1 MAPKKESAAA
11 AKRGKPSAPDYLGIE
26 NYAVC
31 KAALAAAVV
40 PNQTVKANDSQV
52 GLQERTCERYPMQ
65 LDAAVEKFGWP
76 KQSVGRGSTTKD
88 WTVELSKELRPAANN
103 LWTRYNK
110 VIALP
115 ARNQLSPFL
124 KRFYNSDGKMPSGKS
139 TADAL
144 AFVLSLW
151 WKHLKKVEEGEDL
164 TGEDPAGVEEE
175 EDAPAASA
183 AAAGGEPEAQQEAQP
198 EAPAAPAQSEAPAAP
213 AQPGDDGPA
222 DFEVGGQRAFD
233 QAFPEETAPDPSSSG
248 TNPGLAAALRAKRA
262 KRGAPKA
269 PISAEP
275 PAGWACCGRCL

>member
-151 WKHLKKVEEGEDL
+151 WKHLKKVEEGADDL
-164 TGEDPAGVEEE
+164 TSD
-175 EDAPAASA
+175 DSA
-183 AAAGGEPEAQQEAQP
+183 AAGY
-198 EAPAAPAQSEAPAAP
+198 
-213 AQPGDDGPA
+213 
-222 DFEVGGQRAFD
+222 
-233 QAFPEETAPDPSSSG
+233 
-248 TNPGLAAALRAKRA
+248 
-262 KRGAPKA
+262 
-269 PISAEP
+269 
-275 PAGWACCGRCL
+275 RC